1 MQQKLYMLCVEDE
14 ADVLDVVVR
23 ELSVLEDV
31 FPIETAGSADEA
43 REALKRIEADGDA
56 LGLIFCD
63 HMMPGENGVELLVW
77 MQSQPQWKPSRKVLL
92 TGQAGLDATVKAVNE
107 AGLSHYI
114 AKPWDQ
120 DELVRVAREQ
130 LSRYVAER
138 KLNPLPYLKHLVMD
152 IVGDTLRASSA
163 SDT

>member
-1 MQQKLYMLCVEDE
+1 MNQKIYILCVEDE

-31 FPIETAGSADEA
+31 FPIETAGSAAEA
-43 REALKRIEADGDA
+43 REALARIRADGDR

-63 HMMPGENGVELLVW
+63 HMMPGENGVELLVS
-77 MQSQPQWKPSRKVLL
+77 MQKDEDLRATRKVLL
-92 TGQAGLDATVKAVNE
+92 TGQAGLDATVKAVNQ

-130 LSRYVAER
+130 LSRYVAAQ
-138 KLNPLPYLKHLVMD
+138 KMNPLPYLKHLVMD
-152 IVGDTLRASSA
+152 IVGDTLRANSA

>member
-1 MQQKLYMLCVEDE
+1 MSPKIYILCVEDE

-23 ELSVLEDV
+23 ELSALEDV

-43 REALKRIEADGDA
+43 REALSRIEAEGAA

-63 HMMPGENGVELLVW
+63 HVMPGENGVELMVW
-77 MQSQPQWKPSRKVLL
+77 MRQQPQWKPARKVLL

-114 AKPWDQ
+114 AKPWDR
-120 DELVRVAREQ
+120 DELLTVAREQ
-130 LSRYVAER
+130 LSRYVADQ
-138 KLNPLPYLKHLVMD
+138 KLNPLPYLRHLVMD

>member
-1 MQQKLYMLCVEDE
+1 MNQKIYILCVEDE

-43 REALKRIEADGDA
+43 REAMARIEAEGDA
-56 LGLIFCD
+56 LGVVFCD

-77 MQSQPQWKPSRKVLL
+77 MQKHQEWKMSRKVLL

-120 DELVRVAREQ
+120 DELVKVAREQ
-130 LSRYVAER
+130 LSRYVVAR

-152 IVGDTLRASSA
+152 IVGDTLRANST